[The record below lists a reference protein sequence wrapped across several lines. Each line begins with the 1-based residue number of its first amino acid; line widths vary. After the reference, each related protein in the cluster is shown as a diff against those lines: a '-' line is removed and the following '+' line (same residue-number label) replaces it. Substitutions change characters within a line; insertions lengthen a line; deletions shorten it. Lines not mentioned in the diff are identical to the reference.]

1 MVAQCD
7 LLFAICDLAVL
18 RLLLLN
24 ILLHHHAKLLLEALR
39 EVARSRES
47 HSVREFVDTYVGL
60 LTQKAACLLQSYRA
74 DDRCDVLSGSG
85 TQLVVA
91 TTS

>member
-24 ILLHHHAKLLLEALR
+24 ILLHHHAKLLLEALA
-39 EVARSRES
+39 EVSW
-47 HSVREFVDTYVGL
+47 
-60 LTQKAACLLQSYRA
+60 RA
-74 DDRCDVLSGSG
+74 EAYI
-85 TQLVVA
+85 VA
-91 TTS
+91 